1 MTDQRAHEG
10 ALNSNRR
17 NFLRFG
23 AVGVV
28 TALALDP
35 ATVLAAPKATRKPT
49 VSLVKSTPKV
59 APLPGREVSLVNL
72 HTGEKLRAEFFR
84 KNTYMPDALRALS
97 RLVRDHR
104 TNEVHPMDPKLFDLL
119 ASLQQKLGT
128 KEPLQIVSG
137 YRSPETNDLLRR
149 LNPGVAEHSYH
160 CKGQATDIRFPGN
173 RLAHLHSAAVAMNAG
188 GVGYYPSSDF
198 VHVDVGPVR
207 QWVS

>member
-23 AVGVV
+23 AVGVA

-35 ATVLAAPKATRKPT
+35 VAALAAPKAARKPA
-49 VSLVKSTPKV
+49 VVRVAAAPK
-59 APLPGREVSLVNL
+59 APSFPGREVSLVNL
-72 HTGEKLRAEFFR
+72 HTGESLRAEFFR
-84 KNTYMPDALRALS
+84 KNTYLPDALRALS

-104 TNEVHPMDPKLFDLL
+104 TNEVHPIDPRLFDLL
-119 ASLQQKLGT
+119 AGLQQKLGT
-128 KEPLQIVSG
+128 REPFQIVSG

-160 CKGQATDIRFPGN
+160 CKGQATDVRYPGA
-173 RLAHLHSAAVAMNAG
+173 RLSHLHSAAVAMNCG

-207 QWVS
+207 HWVS

>member
-17 NFLRFG
+17 NFLRLG
-23 AVGVV
+23 AAGVV
-28 TALALDP
+28 AGLVLDP
-35 ATVLAAPKATRKPT
+35 TAVFAAPRATRKPT
-49 VSLVKSTPKV
+49 VALRSSTKTP
-59 APLPGREVSLVNL
+59 AGPGRQVSLVNL
-72 HTGEKLRAEFFR
+72 HTGEKLTAEFFR
-84 KNTYMPDALRALS
+84 KNSYVPDALRALS

-104 TNEVHPMDPKLFDLL
+104 TNEVHPIDPKLFDLL
-119 ASLQQKLGT
+119 AALQAKLGT
-128 KEPLQIVSG
+128 REPLQIVSG

-160 CKGQATDIRFPGN
+160 CKGQATDIRYPGP
-173 RLAHLHSAAVAMNAG
+173 RLSHLHSAAVSMNAG

-207 QWVS
+207 QWAS